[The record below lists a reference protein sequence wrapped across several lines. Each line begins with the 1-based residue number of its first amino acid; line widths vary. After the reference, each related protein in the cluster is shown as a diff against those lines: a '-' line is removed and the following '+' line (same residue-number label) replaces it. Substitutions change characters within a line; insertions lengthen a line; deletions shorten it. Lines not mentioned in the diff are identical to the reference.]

1 MNIRIMKISDY
12 DAVYQ
17 LWLSCSGIGLNN
29 FDDSPEGIERF
40 LQRNPE
46 SCFVAETN
54 GKLAGVI
61 MAGHDGRR
69 GHIYHMAVDPLF
81 RRQKIGS
88 MLLDH
93 ALLSL
98 KEQGISKVSLVVF
111 ESNTGGNA
119 FGENHGFTPREDL
132 IYRNRIIENSEQ
144 IDT

>member
-93 ALLSL
+93 ALLLL

-119 FGENHGFTPREDL
+119 FWENHGFTPREDL
-132 IYRNRIIENSEQ
+132 IYRNRIIENPEQ
-144 IDT
+144 MDT